1 MSSPLFLKIF
11 DVAKGS
17 CNFIISPTGKTE
29 LVDFGSGSN
38 WSPVK
43 HIFQNYISKNDKL
56 NRLVLTHHHGDHLS
70 DWDNLK
76 NRQIGLVLRRKME
89 GAYLTACKDSN
100 YPEGQKLAK
109 AFDDHFSTWNI
120 DPDQSEISVE
130 AWGVNIESRQL
141 TIEQATE
148 VSSTPNA
155 IVNNC
160 SRVRLYEHNGIK
172 ILLAGDIEKEGMKKL
187 LELNPNFKA
196 QLSGLKILIAPHH
209 GHSSSFSTELFDST
223 RKVNIVIASLM
234 SGDKHVD
241 GRYSDQNFVTG
252 IPFDDG
258 TTKKLLTTRSHGA
271 ISCTS
276 KGDGTFRIQIYAR

>member
-1 MSSPLFLKIF
+1 MKRTP
-11 DVAKGS
+11 
-17 CNFIISPTGKTE
+17 CNFLISPTGKTE
-29 LVDFGSGSN
+29 LVDFGSGNN
-38 WSPVK
+38 WSPVD
-43 HIFQNYISKNDKL
+43 HVFQTYISKNDKL

-76 NRQIGLVLRRKME
+76 NRRIGIVLRRRME
-89 GAYLTACKDSN
+89 GAYLTACKESN

-109 AFDDHFSTWNI
+109 AVDDHFSTWI
-120 DPDQSEISVE
+120 GEPDDSEISAE

-141 TIEQATE
+141 TIEHATE

-187 LELNPNFKA
+187 LELNPKFQA
-196 QLSGLKILIAPHH
+196 QLSGLNILIAPHH
-209 GHSSSFSTELFDST
+209 GHSSSFSTELFEST
-223 RKVNIVIASLM
+223 GQVNVVIASMM
-234 SGDKHVD
+234 SGDKNVD
-241 GRYSDQNFVTG
+241 GRYSDQKYAAG

-271 ISCTS
+271 ISCIS
-276 KGDGTFRIQIYAR
+276 KGDGTYLIQIYQR